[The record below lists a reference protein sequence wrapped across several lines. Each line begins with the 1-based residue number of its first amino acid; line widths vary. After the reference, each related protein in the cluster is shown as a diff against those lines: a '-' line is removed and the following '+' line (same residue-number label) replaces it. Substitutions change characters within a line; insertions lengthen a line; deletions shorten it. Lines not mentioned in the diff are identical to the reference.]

1 MFLHEIKSPHGS
13 RKRRKIVGRGRGSGH
28 GKTSGKGQKGQKSR
42 SGRGILGQ
50 LEGGQMPLIRRL
62 PKVGFRSKRPLLYQ
76 VVNLDHLSRFK
87 AGAVVDARTLKSKGL
102 IKNIYRPF
110 KILGTGELKHALTVQ
125 AYSFS
130 KGAAEKITKAGGK
143 METIDQKFLKQEALK
158 LEKTADK
165 KKQ

>member
-28 GKTSGKGQKGQKSR
+28 GKTSTKGQKGQKSR
-42 SGRGILGQ
+42 SGRGIIGQ

-62 PKVGFRSKRPLLYQ
+62 PKIGFRSKRPILYQ

-87 AGAVVDARTLKSKGL
+87 SGSVVDAKTLKSKGL

-110 KILGTGELKHALTVQ
+110 KILGSGELKHALTVQ

-130 KGAAEKITKAGGK
+130 KSAADKIAKAGGK
-143 METIDQKFLKQEALK
+143 IETIDQNFLKQEQLK
-158 LEKTADK
+158 EQTSAK
-165 KKQ
+165 KK

>member
-1 MFLHEIKSPHGS
+1 MFLHQISSPLGS

-28 GKTSGKGQKGQKSR
+28 GKTSCRGQKGQKSR

-62 PKVGFRSKRPLLYQ
+62 PKVGFRSKNPILYQ

-87 AGAVVDARTLKSKGL
+87 TGTTVDAKTLKAKGL

-110 KILGTGELKHALTVQ
+110 KILGVGELKHALTVQ

-130 KGAAEKITKAGGK
+130 KNAAEKITQAGGK
-143 METIDQKFLKQEALK
+143 METIDQKFLKQEELK
-158 LEKTADK
+158 HADK
-165 KKQ
+165 KK

>member
-28 GKTSGKGQKGQKSR
+28 GKTSCKGQKGQKAR

-62 PKVGFRSKRPLLYQ
+62 PKIGFRSKRPILYQ

-87 AGAVVDARTLKSKGL
+87 AGSVIDAKTLKAKGL

-110 KILGTGELKHALTVQ
+110 KILGSGELKHAVTIQ

-130 KGAAEKITKAGGK
+130 KSAAEKINKAGGK
-143 METIDQKFLKQEALK
+143 METIDQKFLKQQE
-158 LEKTADK
+158 EKTAAASLK
-165 KKQ
+165 KS